1 MSALLKKSWR
11 DLSRRK
17 ARTIFTVITVAL
29 GVMGIGLFAITPL
42 ADRAV
47 QAELNAEKMHNIGV
61 RVTDVPLTAE
71 QLNDLESLDNVDQVS
86 LQAELLVTIEIGG
99 RRERAL
105 LVGIPDYA
113 DQAVDVVRITS
124 GEVPRGM
131 QVLTDQGNE
140 ANAVISLSE
149 GDDLTVQGPT
159 GTTSRLVVAGV
170 GKNFIHSGATRGGV
184 AVFYT
189 SLDAIEQVSGRT
201 GFTNLNFTVKD
212 TDPAAMAKTVEVIR
226 DYLVANTSVVAFDN
240 LADVREVGFWEGR
253 EIFSQIMSFMAILA
267 LMILFVSLFLIANTM
282 NTMVSEQTREIA
294 MMKAIGATRRTV
306 FRSFLT
312 TSALI
317 GFIGAGI
324 GAGLGVFV
332 ASLVERTFMRQSFG
346 FDAAFDV
353 HWPTVVISLAVGVGV
368 VVLASLPAIFRTLR
382 VSVVEGLESHG
393 ISADYGRTFLDR
405 SLMGIRGIPRTVQ
418 MGIRNA
424 ARRKGR
430 SISTI
435 LQVAFAVA
443 VVITMLNGGD
453 GLIDM
458 TVRAYDVRTWDLW
471 TTVADNPSDP
481 MTVDKAALIEGIDG
495 VKSAEPVNRTS
506 AQISDRTVPFYG
518 YVQDTQALDFDTT
531 LLENGRGRWW
541 TPAEAGGANRVV
553 VIGDA
558 LSRFENIDLG
568 DTVELMTATGAHT
581 FDVIGI
587 DTAFTENG
595 QFVYAPLET
604 VQAVL
609 QKGDAVN
616 GFFIQTDSRDHPKI
630 DATSRRVSDE
640 LEALGYRADITVNYV
655 AAAQNVASNETIV
668 NMFLMVSFI
677 VVLIVLIGL
686 MSTLVMNILDRTT
699 EIGMLRCIGAQ
710 SKDVRRV
717 FSSEGLFLAFLGWLV
732 GLPLGYVV
740 YQIMVAAMA
749 IGMKL
754 TMPDKYAL
762 IYVGWSLVFAMVG
775 TLIVIF
781 FPLRRAT
788 NMKPGDAIRYE

>member
-1 MSALLKKSWR
+1 MSALLKKSWK
-11 DLSRRK
+11 DLSRRR
-17 ARTIFTVITVAL
+17 ARTAFTIITVAL

-47 QAELNAEKMHNIGV
+47 QAELKAERMHNIGV
-61 RVTDVPLTAE
+61 RVTDVPLTAA
-71 QLNDLESLDNVDQVS
+71 QLDELKALDNVDQMS
-86 LQAELLVTIEIGG
+86 SQAELLVTIEIGG
-99 RRERAL
+99 RRERAI

-113 DQAVDVVRITS
+113 DQAVDVVRIVS
-124 GEVPRGM
+124 GEAPRGL

-149 GDDLTVQGPT
+149 GDDVTVRDPT
-159 GTTSRLVVAGV
+159 GTTSSLVVTGV
-170 GKNFIHSGATRGGV
+170 GKNFIHGAATRGGV

-189 SLDAIEQVSGRT
+189 SLDAIEQISGRT
-201 GFTNLNFTVKD
+201 GFTNLGFTLQD
-212 TDPAAMAKTVEVIR
+212 TDPAAMARTVEVIR

-240 LADVREVGFWEGR
+240 LADVREEGFWEGR

-267 LMILFVSLFLIANTM
+267 FLILFVSLFLIANTM
-282 NTMVSEQTREIA
+282 NTIVSEQTREIA
-294 MMKAIGATRRTV
+294 MMKAIGATRGTV

-317 GFIGAGI
+317 GVIGAGI
-324 GAGLGVFV
+324 GAGLGIL
-332 ASLVERTFMRQSFG
+332 AAALVERTFMKQSFG

-353 HWPTVVISLAVGVGV
+353 HWPTVGISLAVGVGV
-368 VVLASLPAIFRTLR
+368 VVLASLPALFRTLR

-393 ISADYGRTFLDR
+393 ISADYGSSFLDR
-405 SLMGIRGIPRTVQ
+405 TLMGIRGMPRVVQ
-418 MGIRNA
+418 MGLRNA

-471 TTVADNPSDP
+471 ITVADNPADP
-481 MTVDKAALIEGIDG
+481 MTVDKAAVIEGIDG
-495 VKSAEPVNRTS
+495 VQSAEPVNATS
-506 AQISDRTVPFYG
+506 AEVEDRTVSLYG
-518 YVQDTQALDFDTT
+518 YVQDTQALDFDQT
-531 LLENGRGRWW
+531 LLQNGQGRWW
-541 TPAEAGGANRVV
+541 TPDEAKAAERVA

-558 LSRFENIDLG
+558 LSRFENIELG
-568 DTVELMTATGAHT
+568 DTIELMTATGVHP
-581 FDVIGI
+581 FEVIGI

-595 QFVYAPLET
+595 QFVYAPLGA

-616 GFFIQTDSRDHPKI
+616 GFFIQADSRDHAKI
-630 DATSRRVSDE
+630 DATSRQVSDAVE
-640 LEALGYRADITVNYV
+640 TMGYRADVTVNYV
-655 AAAQNVASNETIV
+655 AAAQNVAQNQGLAG
-668 NMFLMVSFI
+668 MFLMVSFV

-686 MSTLVMNILDRTT
+686 MSTLVMNILDRTR

-710 SKDVRRV
+710 STDVRRV
-717 FSSEGLFLAFLGWLV
+717 FSSEGLFLALLGWIV
-732 GLPLGYVV
+732 GLPLGYVL
-740 YQIMVAAMA
+740 YQVMVAAMA
-749 IGMKL
+749 LGMKL
-754 TMPDKYAL
+754 SMPDKFAL
-762 IYVGWSLVFAMVG
+762 AYVGLSFVFAMIG

-788 NMKPGDAIRYE
+788 SMRPGDAIRYE

>member
-47 QAELNAEKMHNIGV
+47 QAELNVEKMHNIGV
-61 RVTDVPLTAE
+61 RVTDVSLTAE
-71 QLNDLESLDNVDQVS
+71 QLDALKSLENVDQVS

-131 QVLTDQGNE
+131 QILTDQGNE

-149 GDDLTVQGPT
+149 GDDLAVQGPT
-159 GTTSRLVVAGV
+159 GTTSTLLVTGV
-170 GKNFIHSGATRGGV
+170 GKNFIQGSATRGGV

-212 TDPAAMAKTVEVIR
+212 TDPAAMATTVEVIR

-253 EIFSQIMSFMAILA
+253 EIFSQIMNFMAILA

-317 GFIGAGI
+317 GLIGAGI

-332 ASLVERTFMRQSFG
+332 ASLVERTFMAQSFG

-393 ISADYGRTFLDR
+393 ISADYGRTFLGR

-443 VVITMLNGGD
+443 VVLTMLNGGD

-458 TVRAYDVRTWDLW
+458 TVRAYEVRTWDLW
-471 TTVADNPSDP
+471 TTAADNPTDP
-481 MTVDKAALIEGIDG
+481 LTVGKAALIEGIDG
-495 VKSAEPVNRTS
+495 VKSAEPVNRTT
-506 AQISDRTVPFYG
+506 AQINDRTVPFYG
-518 YVQDTQALDFDTT
+518 YVQNTQALDFDTT
-531 LLENGRGRWW
+531 LQEHGQGRWW
-541 TPAEAGGANRVV
+541 SPEEARGASGVV

-558 LSRFENIDLG
+558 LARFENIELG
-568 DTVELMTATGAHT
+568 DTIELMTATGAHE
-581 FDVIGI
+581 VQVVGI

-595 QFVYAPLET
+595 LFVYAPLET

-616 GFFIQTDSRDHPKI
+616 GFFIQADSRDHQEI

-640 LEALGYRADITVNYV
+640 LEALGYRADTTVNYV

-717 FSSEGLFLAFLGWLV
+717 FASEGLFLAFLGWIV

-754 TMPDKYAL
+754 TLPDKYAL

>member
-61 RVTDVPLTAE
+61 RVTDVSLTAE
-71 QLNDLESLDNVDQVS
+71 QLDALKSLDNVDQMS
-86 LQAELLVTIEIGG
+86 LHAELLVTIEIGG

-113 DQAVDVVRITS
+113 AQAVDVVRITS
-124 GEVPRGM
+124 GAVPRGM
-131 QVLTDQGNE
+131 QVLTDQGNA
-140 ANAVISLSE
+140 ANAVITLSE
-149 GDDLTVQGPT
+149 GNDLAVQDPT
-159 GTTSRLVVAGV
+159 GTTNRLRVTGV
-170 GKNFIHSGATRGGV
+170 GKNFIHGAATRGGV

-212 TDPAAMAKTVEVIR
+212 ADPAAMAGTVEVIR

-240 LADVREVGFWEGR
+240 LADVREAGFWEGR

-312 TSALI
+312 TSAMI
-317 GFIGAGI
+317 GFIGAVI
-324 GAGLGVFV
+324 GAGLGVVV

-405 SLMGIRGIPRTVQ
+405 SLMGIRGMPRTVQ
-418 MGIRNA
+418 MGVRNA

-471 TTVADNPSDP
+471 TTVADSPTDSL
-481 MTVDKAALIEGIDG
+481 TVDKAALIEGIEG
-495 VKSAEPVNRTS
+495 VDSAEPVNRTS
-506 AQISDRTVPFYG
+506 AQINDRTVPFYG

-531 LLENGRGRWW
+531 LLEHGRGRWW
-541 TPAEAGGANRVV
+541 TSEEATGASGVV

-558 LSRFENIDLG
+558 LSRFENIELG
-568 DTVELMTATGAHT
+568 DSIELMTATGAHEVR
-581 FDVIGI
+581 VIGI

-595 QFVYAPLET
+595 LFVYAPLKT

-609 QKGDAVN
+609 QKGEAVN
-616 GFFIQTDSRDHPKI
+616 GFFIQTDSRDHQEI
-630 DATSRRVSDE
+630 DATSRRVSDG
-640 LEALGYRADITVNYV
+640 LEALGYQADVTVNYV

-717 FSSEGLFLAFLGWLV
+717 FASEGLFLAFLGWVV

-749 IGMKL
+749 VGMKL
-754 TMPDKYAL
+754 TLPDKYAL
-762 IYVGWSLVFAMVG
+762 AYVGWSLVFAMVG

>member
-1 MSALLKKSWR
+1 MSALLKKSWK
-11 DLSRRK
+11 DLSRRR
-17 ARTIFTVITVAL
+17 ARTLFTIVTVAL
-29 GVMGIGLFAITPL
+29 GVMGVGLFAITPL
-42 ADRAV
+42 ADRGV
-47 QAELNAEKMHNIGV
+47 QAELKAEKMHNIGI

-71 QLNDLESLDNVDQVS
+71 QLDSLGSLANVDQMS
-86 LQAELLVTIEIGG
+86 PQAELLVTIEIGG

-105 LVGIPDYA
+105 LVGIADYA
-113 DQAVDVVRITS
+113 DQSVDVVRVTS
-124 GEVPRGM
+124 GEAPRGM

-149 GDDLTVQGPT
+149 GDDISVQDAT
-159 GTTSRLVVAGV
+159 GTANRLLVTGV

-201 GFTNLNFTVKD
+201 GFTNLNFTLKD
-212 TDPAAMAKTVEVIR
+212 TDPAAMARTVEVIR

-267 LMILFVSLFLIANTM
+267 FMILFVSLFLIANTM

-294 MMKAIGATRRTV
+294 MMKAIGATRGTV

-324 GAGLGVFV
+324 GAGLGILV
-332 ASLVERTFMRQSFG
+332 ASLVERTFMKQSFG
-346 FDAAFDV
+346 FDAPFDV
-353 HWPTVVISLAVGVGV
+353 NWPTVGISLAVGVGV
-368 VVLASLPAIFRTLR
+368 VVLASLPALFRTLR

-405 SLMGIRGIPRTVQ
+405 SLMGIRGMPRTVQ

-424 ARRKGR
+424 SRRKGR

-435 LQVAFAVA
+435 LQVAFAVG
-443 VVITMLNGGD
+443 VVIAMLNGGD
-453 GLIDM
+453 GLTDM

-471 TTVADNPSDP
+471 TTVADNPTDP
-481 MTVDKAALIEGIDG
+481 MTVDKAARIEGIEG
-495 VKSAEPVNRTS
+495 AKSAEPVYRTV
-506 AQISDRTVPFYG
+506 AKINDRTPSLYG
-518 YVQDTQALDFDTT
+518 YVQDTQALDFHTT
-531 LLENGRGRWW
+531 LLENGQGRWW
-541 TPAEAGGANRVV
+541 TPEEANAASRVV

-558 LSRFENIDLG
+558 LSRFENIELG
-568 DTVELMTATGAHT
+568 DAIELMTATGAHT
-581 FDVIGI
+581 FQVIGI

-616 GFFIQTDSRDHPKI
+616 GIFIQTDSRDHLEI
-630 DATSRRVSDE
+630 DATSRRVSDG
-640 LEALGYRADITVNYV
+640 LEALGYRADVTVNYV
-655 AAAQNVASNETIV
+655 AAAQNVAQNATIV
-668 NMFLMVSFI
+668 SMFLMVSFI

-686 MSTLVMNILDRTT
+686 MSTLVMNILDRTK

-717 FSSEGLFLAFLGWLV
+717 FSSEGLFLAFLGWIV
-732 GLPLGYVV
+732 GVPLGYLV
-740 YQIMVAAMA
+740 YQVFVAAFA

-754 TMPDKYAL
+754 TMPGKYAL

-788 NMKPGDAIRYE
+788 TMKPGDAIRYE

>member
-1 MSALLKKSWR
+1 MSALLKKSWK
-11 DLSRRK
+11 DLSRRR
-17 ARTIFTVITVAL
+17 ARTIFTIITVAL

-47 QAELNAEKMHNIGV
+47 QAELKAEKMHNIGV
-61 RVTDVPLTAE
+61 RVTDVPLTAK
-71 QLNDLESLDNVDQVS
+71 QLKGLESLDNVDQMS
-86 LQAELLVTIEIGG
+86 PQAELLVTIEIGG

-131 QVLTDQGNE
+131 QVLTDQGNA
-140 ANAVISLSE
+140 ANAVISLSA
-149 GDDLTVQGPT
+149 GDDITVQGPT
-159 GTTSRLVVAGV
+159 GTTNRLLVTGV

-201 GFTNLNFTVKD
+201 GFTNLNFTLKD
-212 TDPAAMAKTVEVIR
+212 TDPAAMARSVEVIR

-240 LADVREVGFWEGR
+240 LADVRPEGFWEGR

-267 LMILFVSLFLIANTM
+267 FMILFVSLFLIANTM
-282 NTMVSEQTREIA
+282 NTIVSEQTREIA
-294 MMKAIGATRRTV
+294 MMKAIGATRGTV

-324 GAGLGVFV
+324 GAGLGILV
-332 ASLVERTFMRQSFG
+332 ASLVERTFMKQSFG

-353 HWPTVVISLAVGVGV
+353 HWPTVGISLAVGVAV
-368 VVLASLPAIFRTLR
+368 VVLASLPALFRTLR

-393 ISADYGRTFLDR
+393 ISADFGHTFLDR
-405 SLMGIRGIPRTVQ
+405 SLMGIHGIPRVVQ

-424 ARRKGR
+424 SRRKGR

-435 LQVAFAVA
+435 LQVAFAVG

-458 TVRAYDVRTWDLW
+458 TVRAYDVHTWDLR
-471 TTVADNPSDP
+471 TTVADNPTDP
-481 MTVDKAALIEGIDG
+481 MSVAKAALIEGIDG
-495 VKSAEPVNRTS
+495 VKSAEPVYGSVAKIN
-506 AQISDRTVPFYG
+506 DRTVPLYG
-518 YVQDTQALDFDTT
+518 YVQDTQALAFDTT
-531 LLENGRGRWW
+531 LLENGQGRWW
-541 TPAEAGGANRVV
+541 TPEEAQAAKRVV

-558 LSRFENIDLG
+558 LSRFENIGLD
-568 DTVELMTATGAHT
+568 DTIELMTATGAHQ
-581 FDVIGI
+581 FEVIGI

-609 QKGDAVN
+609 QKGDGVN
-616 GFFIQTDSRDHPKI
+616 GFFIQTDSRDHQMI

-655 AAAQNVASNETIV
+655 AAEQNVAQNATIV
-668 NMFLMVSFI
+668 SMFLMVSFI

-717 FSSEGLFLAFLGWLV
+717 FSSEGLFLAFLGWMV

-740 YQIMVAAMA
+740 YRIMVAAMA

>member
-17 ARTIFTVITVAL
+17 ARTVLTIITVAL

-42 ADRAV
+42 ADRSV
-47 QAELNAEKMHNIGV
+47 QAELKAEKMHNIGV
-61 RVTDVPLTAE
+61 RVTDVPLTAG
-71 QLNDLESLDNVDQVS
+71 QLNDLESLDNVDQIS
-86 LQAELLVTIEIGG
+86 PQAEALVMIEIGG

-124 GEVPRGM
+124 GEVPKGM
-131 QVLTDQGNE
+131 QALTDQGNE

-149 GDDLTVQGPT
+149 GDDLTVQDPT
-159 GTTSRLVVAGV
+159 GTTNRLLVTGV
-170 GKNFIHSGATRGGV
+170 GKNFIHSAATRGGV

-201 GFTNLNFTVKD
+201 GFTDLNFTLKD
-212 TDPAAMAKTVEVIR
+212 TDPNAMAKTVEVIR

-240 LADVREVGFWEGR
+240 LADVREEGFWEGR
-253 EIFSQIMSFMAILA
+253 EIFSQIMNFMAILA
-267 LMILFVSLFLIANTM
+267 FMILFVSLFLIANTM

-294 MMKAIGATRRTV
+294 MMKAIGATRGTV

-317 GFIGAGI
+317 GSIGAGI
-324 GAGLGVFV
+324 GAGLGTLV
-332 ASLVERTFMRQSFG
+332 ASLVERTFMKQSFG

-353 HWPTVVISLAVGVGV
+353 NWPTVGISLAVGVGV
-368 VVLASLPAIFRTLR
+368 VVLASLPALFRTLR
-382 VSVVEGLESHG
+382 VSVLEGLESHG

-405 SLMGIRGIPRTVQ
+405 TLMGIRGIPRVVQ

-424 ARRKGR
+424 SRRKGR

-435 LQVAFAVA
+435 LQVAFAVG
-443 VVITMLNGGD
+443 VVIAMLNGGD

-458 TVRAYDVRTWDLW
+458 TVRAYDVQTWDLR

-481 MTVDKAALIEGIDG
+481 MTVDKAALIESIDG
-495 VKSAEPVNRTS
+495 VRSAEPVNRTF
-506 AQISDRTVPFYG
+506 AQINDRTVQLYG
-518 YVQDTQALDFDTT
+518 YVQGTQALNFDKT
-531 LLENGRGRWW
+531 LLENGHGRWW
-541 TPAEAGGANRVV
+541 TPEEAKTAKRVV

-558 LSRFENIDLG
+558 LSRFENVELG
-568 DTVELMTATGAHT
+568 DTIELMTATGAHKLQ
-581 FDVIGI
+581 VIGI
-587 DTAFTENG
+587 DTGFTENG

-616 GFFIQTDSRDHPKI
+616 GFVIQTDSRDHGKI
-630 DATSRRVSDE
+630 DATSRRVSSE

-655 AAAQNVASNETIV
+655 AAEQNVAKNETIV
-668 NMFLMVSFI
+668 SMFLMVSFV

-710 SKDVRRV
+710 SKDVRRL
-717 FSSEGLFLAFLGWLV
+717 FSTEGLFLAFLGWIV

-740 YQIMVAAMA
+740 CQVYVAAFA